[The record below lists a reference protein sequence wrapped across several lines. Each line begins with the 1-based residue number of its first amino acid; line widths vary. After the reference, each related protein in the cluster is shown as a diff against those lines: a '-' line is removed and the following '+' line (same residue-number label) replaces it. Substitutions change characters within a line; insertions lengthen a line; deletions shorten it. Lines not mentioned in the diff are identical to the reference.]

1 MRTLLMMAALLMP
14 LATSWVAQPTPLVRC
29 MPCASPSLRHSI
41 FMKQPRIER
50 PIKNEENNEPGDA
63 TSERDSL
70 YATPDF
76 ELDAFT
82 ITALLGVAIAFQFFV
97 LGNM

>member
-1 MRTLLMMAALLMP
+1 MRSIIAILFLLVTPSA
-14 LATSWVAQPTPLVRC
+14 SWIARPAHVSRSRRAPSTFAQRPY
-29 MPCASPSLRHSI
+29 MSGGA
-41 FMKQPRIER
+41 PRIT
-50 PIKNEENNEPGDA
+50 PPENDDGDRQM
-63 TSERDSL
+63 SERESL
-70 YATPDF
+70 YASPDF

>member
-1 MRTLLMMAALLMP
+1 MRSTTTLLFLLVTPSASWMAHPAHVPLSRRALS
-14 LATSWVAQPTPLVRC
+14 TSAQRLY
-29 MPCASPSLRHSI
+29 MSGDA
-41 FMKQPRIER
+41 PRIT
-50 PIKNEENNEPGDA
+50 PPENDDDDRQM
-63 TSERDSL
+63 SERDSL
-70 YATPDF
+70 YASPDF

>member
-1 MRTLLMMAALLMP
+1 MKRLLLAALLLP
-14 LATSWVAQPTPLVRC
+14 LAASWVAQPTSPVRY
-29 MPCASPSLRHSI
+29 ASRTSSSST

-50 PIKNEENNEPGDA
+50 PVKKEEDGNSAEGM
-63 TSERDSL
+63 TERDSL